1 MKYYRMS
8 FVEVT
13 QKRSYLTIQLLN
25 AAIPGSKPVNTKGD
39 DDNAEIE
46 PESIHANEYFAQ
58 FM

>member
-8 FVEVT
+8 YVEVT

-25 AAIPGSKPVNTKGD
+25 AAIPGSKPVKSD
-39 DDNAEIE
+39 DDNVEKV
-46 PESIHANEYFAQ
+46 PEKEIHANEYFTQ